1 MKKSAY
7 IVIGHTHETPYK
19 VWVVMIYARE
29 DVAQEHCQKAAAEAK
44 RIHANIKRAVMLRG
58 KPFTQPELERF
69 WANNPYDPDMNLSA
83 SGATYECI
91 QAPLATGLILQSQEA
106 AAT

>member
-7 IVIGHTHETPYK
+7 IVIGHTHETPCRA
-19 VWVVMIYARE
+19 WVVMIYASEEEAR
-29 DVAQEHCQKAAAEAK
+29 EHCQKAAAEAK

-58 KPFTQPELERF
+58 KPFIQVELERF
-69 WANNPYDPDMNLSA
+69 WANNLYDSDMNLSA

-91 QAPLATGLILQSQEA
+91 QAPLATGLFLQSQEA